1 MIKTF
6 SPFVVIKL
14 SIIFDLI
21 LTSQSYPAQAMVYLL
36 VFVFLFISLMVYFRI
51 AMYFRIIDMPND
63 RSSHRSFTIR
73 GAGVIFLVSFV
84 LAWGFHFPENT
95 LPTLAALLIGGISFV
110 DDRISLS
117 RRLRVLVQFL
127 AVSILFYKLHVFE
140 HYPLWAILP
149 LFILAVG
156 IINAYNFMDGINGI
170 TGLYS
175 LVVLGSL
182 QYVNLYLTPFVYP
195 DLIWFPMLACLVFLY
210 YNLRI
215 KAKCFAGD
223 VGSISMAFWV
233 VFLILKLMI
242 SGGSWGYILFLSV
255 YGVDSV
261 LTIMHRLLRR
271 ENIFEPHRIHFFQLL
286 ANEAGWS
293 HLTVSTLYAVLQI
306 IISILVI
313 YLIPVM
319 SPYLLSLTILLPLV
333 VLYLV
338 IKPPLMRLIKCTPPT
353 DESTSLLL

>member
-1 MIKTF
+1 M
-6 SPFVVIKL
+6 L
-14 SIIFDLI
+14 
-21 LTSQSYPAQAMVYLL
+21 VYLF

-51 AMYFRIIDMPND
+51 AMHFRIIDKPND

-73 GAGVIFLVSFV
+73 GAGIIFLIAIV
-84 LAWGFHFPENT
+84 LAWGLHFPEDT
-95 LPTLAALLIGGISFV
+95 LPTLAVLLIGGISFV

-117 RRLRVLVQFL
+117 RRLRILVQFL
-127 AVSILFYKLHVFE
+127 AVSILFYKLHVFDQC
-140 HYPLWAILP
+140 PLWTIIP
-149 LFILAVG
+149 LFVLAVG

-182 QYVNLYLTPFVYP
+182 QYVNLYLSHFIHP

-210 YNLRI
+210 YNFRI

-233 VFLILKLMI
+233 VFLMLKLVM
-242 SGGSWGYILFLSV
+242 SGGSWGYVLFLSV
-255 YGVDSV
+255 YGIDSV
-261 LTIMHRLLRR
+261 LTISHRLLRK

-286 ANEAGWS
+286 ANELGWS
-293 HLTVSTLYAVLQI
+293 HLTVSSIYALVQVT
-306 IISILVI
+306 ISILVI
-313 YLIPVM
+313 SLLPM
-319 SPYLLSLTILLPLV
+319 MPAYLLALAILLPLV

-338 IKPPLMRLIKCTPPT
+338 LKPRLMRLVECSS
-353 DESTSLLL
+353 STGTASVSV